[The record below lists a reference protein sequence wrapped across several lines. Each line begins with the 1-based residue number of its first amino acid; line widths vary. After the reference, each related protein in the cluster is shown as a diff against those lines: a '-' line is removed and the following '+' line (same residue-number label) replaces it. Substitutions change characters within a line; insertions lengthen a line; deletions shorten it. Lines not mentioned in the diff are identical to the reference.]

1 MIDTNV
7 AYANGGT
14 HESQETLINLA
25 EELKQILVDSDALS
39 KYKFNSKHR
48 ILIVYI

>member
-14 HESQETLINLA
+14 HESRETPIKWD
-25 EELKQILVDSDALS
+25 EELKQILDDSDAFS
-39 KYKFNSKHR
+39 KYKFNPKHR
-48 ILIVYI
+48 ILMLYI

>member
-14 HESQETLINLA
+14 HETRETPIKLD
-25 EELKQILVDSDALS
+25 EELKQTLDDSDAVS
-39 KYKFNSKHR
+39 KYKFTSKHR